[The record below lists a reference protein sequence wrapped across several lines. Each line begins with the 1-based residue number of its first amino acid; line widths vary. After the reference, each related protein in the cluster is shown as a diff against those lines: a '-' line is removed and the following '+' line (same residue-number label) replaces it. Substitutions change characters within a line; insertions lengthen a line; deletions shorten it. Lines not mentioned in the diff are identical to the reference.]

1 MNMKTTA
8 GPAVL
13 ILHHRT
19 YAGEGRSV
27 ETLGASSAAWVGR
40 SLTNIMVY
48 NPSDPPEHQNI
59 HTGNI

>member
-13 ILHHRT
+13 VLHRRT
-19 YAGEGRSV
+19 CAGEDRCV

-40 SLTNIMVY
+40 SLKHNGV
-48 NPSDPPEHQNI
+48 
-59 HTGNI
+59 